1 MEEQEISLKNCSDDQ
16 VLSWQQTTLKVEQ
29 LKEKLRKTFST
40 RNLSSLIS
48 SVQIQEI
55 DRKNREQ
62 FLDRGIDCEILKP
75 SETGWQ
81 KGKVRL
87 HVNFTIEFIP
97 DEPEIEKPKIDEPE
111 SPLDDFRKEKVE

>member
-1 MEEQEISLKNCSDDQ
+1 MSGANKNMEEQEISLKNCSDDQ

-97 DEPEIEKPKIDEPE
+97 DEPEIEKP
-111 SPLDDFRKEKVE
+111 